1 MSGNLP
7 RKMTAIGVA
16 GPVGQSF
23 AVYEKN
29 WKCYGCQQENYASSN
44 KCVKCKK
51 QRPRNNYRNNHNKNH
66 NRKNSNNN
74 NHNNK
79 SSSSS
84 SSSIVQDPAL
94 LAIQQG
100 QMIAWQEVVDPNS
113 NQIYYYNRLTGVT
126 QWERPVELGPA
137 PHATGWYGRGQAGS
151 RAAQLFAE
159 ENLKYLSRPAKQ
171 QKEFIDTN
179 DYHVEGANEFNIWY
193 GRYNG
198 QRDRGKHKIAASNRC
213 KLAVDAGKT
222 KADERSAAGNAAKIY
237 FCLPFA
243 HGACMKGSECKY
255 YHRVPLPE
263 DDRNTDELYDCFGRQ
278 RHKSHREDMGGVG
291 SFMQPCR
298 TLYVGGILQEKYKNN
313 EELEEACWRHF
324 GEWGELENI
333 NIVHRLSVAFPRYRL
348 RTSAEFAKEAMAQQ
362 SLEHG
367 EILNIRWAHDDP
379 NPVAKEAIERANLDA
394 VYSILQSRGINMNEA
409 KGFVAPVD
417 YHYQIPDTTQPGSKR
432 LRIENN
438 NDGNSSSSH
447 VAQAIFADPAL
458 AYPDTSSQFTEKQHK
473 AAALV
478 QEREQQQQQQ
488 PEPGPQPQPQP
499 PEPDSSQ
506 LQQSQMP
513 TTQRYTQEQMQY
525 MQQMQQMQ
533 YMQYMQHMQYMQ
545 YMQHTGGGI
554 TYTATTVPSQ
564 ASIQDLNPAIPSSA
578 PTWTTVEEVVVE
590 DEVGEEEST
599 KKDDG
604 SFDEHKM
611 NDNHKG
617 SSSEEDNSEDNDEEV
632 ACKPDGE
639 GWEQYED
646 PTTGA
651 TYFYNHI
658 TGESSW
664 GVAPTAPSSQPL
676 NNQIDTQ
683 TDAIADAIG
692 DAIA

>member
-1 MSGNLP
+1 
-7 RKMTAIGVA
+7 MTAIGVA

-29 WKCYGCQQENYASSN
+29 WKCNGCQQENYASSN

-51 QRPRNNYRNNHNKNH
+51 HRPRNDYKNKYNKNK
-66 NRKNSNNN
+66 NNNNSNNSN
-74 NHNNK
+74 N
-79 SSSSS
+79 S

-94 LAIQQG
+94 LAMQQG

-113 NQIYYYNRLTGVT
+113 NQIYYYNRLSGIT
-126 QWERPVELGPA
+126 QWERPIELGPT

-159 ENLKYLSRPAKQ
+159 ENSKYLSRPAKQ
-171 QKEFIDTN
+171 QKEFIDSN

-198 QRDRGKHKIAASNRC
+198 QRDRGKHKVAASNRC
-213 KLAVDAGKT
+213 KLSTDAGKT
-222 KADERSAAGNAAKIY
+222 KADERSASGNASKTY

-243 HGACMKGSECKY
+243 HGICMKGSECKY

-313 EELEEACWRHF
+313 QELEEACWRQF

-367 EILNIRWAHDDP
+367 EVLNIRWAHDDP

-394 VYSILQSRGINMNEA
+394 VYSILQARGINMNEA

-417 YHYQIPDTTQPGSKR
+417 YHYQMPNTTEPNPKR
-432 LRIENN
+432 SRIEDGNN
-438 NDGNSSSSH
+438 NNNNSSSVS
-447 VAQAIFADPAL
+447 QAISIDPAL
-458 AYPDTSSQFTEKQHK
+458 AYPDTSSQFTEQQHQ

-478 QEREQQQQQQ
+478 EQPQQQQ
-488 PEPGPQPQPQP
+488 
-499 PEPDSSQ
+499 SQ
-506 LQQSQMP
+506 LPQTQQ
-513 TTQRYTQEQMQY
+513 YTQEQMQY
-525 MQQMQQMQ
+525 MQYMQQMQQMQQMQ
-533 YMQYMQHMQYMQ
+533 YMQYMQQMGAQ
-545 YMQHTGGGI
+545 G
-554 TYTATTVPSQ
+554 TVVTSMMPNQ
-564 ASIQDLNPAIPSSA
+564 ASTQDPNVPIPSSA
-578 PTWTTVEEVVVE
+578 PTWTTLEEVVVE
-590 DEVGEEEST
+590 EEGEDKKETDKNVASFENKNNDDTKGNSSGNEEEV
-599 KKDDG
+599 
-604 SFDEHKM
+604 DE
-611 NDNHKG
+611 D
-617 SSSEEDNSEDNDEEV
+617 EDEEET
-632 ACKPDGE
+632 ARKPDGE

-646 PTTGA
+646 QDTGA
-651 TYFYNHI
+651 IYFYNHI
-658 TGESSW
+658 TRESSW
-664 GVAPTAPSSQPL
+664 GVAPTTSSSEL
-676 NNQIDTQ
+676 SNIETG
-683 TDAIADAIG
+683 TGADAIAS
-692 DAIA
+692 